1 MKFDL
6 ATFRF
11 LADLELKNGWNNIG
25 VGKLNSYVDYLKT
38 EGFTEDDIPSVFKAV
53 YQTELFLNAIKS
65 DLIGEDEPEQVVSAY
80 AEQGVIDRVNG
91 PCFWQGDDDRIVLRV
106 GTTLYNAELKSEKL
120 TVGKLKGGIEVSEL
134 TGADNKVVTDD
145 EGNPV
150 LRVTAKLR
158 IVGEKASEV
167 FYLPLMLSKDSKV
180 SEGELLAAIEDGDI
194 YQYLAPIPKGGGNFF
209 DLRMLPVG
217 DYLVT
222 DISDKKVNEWEGK
235 PIVSWNLTI
244 AELGTVSSRGKNLEG
259 QLETS
264 GPILQ
269 RVARNRGVTLR
280 VSKHDV
286 EYTPINTGKVQ
297 TVPFPNF
304 LVDLKNRNVKNL
316 PEGKIGN
323 SDVKHYMNVGILKD
337 YQTEPNPPMLEMVN
351 YAKGLTAVVD
361 QAALPAATVVAE
373 PVAEPVA
380 ELKSAAVVEE
390 EAADLDSIPF

>member
-6 ATFRF
+6 TTFRF
-11 LADLELKNGWNNIG
+11 LADIQLNNGWNNIG
-25 VGKLNSYVDYLKT
+25 VDKLNSYIDYLKT
-38 EGFTEDDIPSVFKAV
+38 EGFTEDDMPSVFKAV
-53 YQTELFLNAIKS
+53 YQTELFLNAIAS
-65 DLIGEDEPEQVVSAY
+65 DLIGESQPEQVVSAY
-80 AEQGVIDRVNG
+80 AEHGVIDRVNG
-91 PCFWQGDDDRIVLRV
+91 PCFWQDENNIVLRV
-106 GTTLYNAELKSEKL
+106 GTTLYSTELKSEKL
-120 TVGKLKGGIEVSEL
+120 TVGKLKGSIEVSEL
-134 TGADNKVVTDD
+134 TGADNKVVTD
-145 EGNPV
+145 EQGNPV

-158 IVGEKASEV
+158 VVGDKTSEV

-286 EYTPINTGKVQ
+286 EYTPITTGKVQ

-337 YQTEPNPPMLEMVN
+337 YQTEPNPPMLEMAN
-351 YAKGLTAVVD
+351 YAKGLTVVTD
-361 QAALPAATVVAE
+361 QATLPAATVVAE
-373 PVAEPVA
+373 PTAQ
-380 ELKSAAVVEE
+380 LKSAAVEDP
-390 EAADLDSIPF
+390 DLDSIPF

>member
-11 LADLELKNGWNNIG
+11 LADIQLNNGWTNIG
-25 VGKLNSYVDYLKT
+25 VDKLNSYIDYLKT
-38 EGFTEDDIPSVFKAV
+38 EGFTEDNMPNVFKAV
-53 YQTELFLNAIKS
+53 YQTEIFLNAITS
-65 DLIGEDEPEQVVSAY
+65 DLIGESQPEQVVSAY
-80 AEQGVIDRVNG
+80 AEHGVIDRVNG
-91 PCFWQGDDDRIVLRV
+91 PCFWQDENNIVLRV

-134 TGADNKVVTDD
+134 TDADNKVVTD
-145 EGNPV
+145 EQGNPV

-158 IVGEKASEV
+158 VVGDKISEV

-222 DISDKKVNEWEGK
+222 DISDKKVSEWEGK

-244 AELGTVSSRGKNLEG
+244 AELGTVSSRGKNLKG

-264 GPILQ
+264 SPILQ

-286 EYTPINTGKVQ
+286 EYTPINTGKAQ

-316 PEGKIGN
+316 PKGKIGN

-337 YQTEPNPPMLEMVN
+337 YQTEPNLPMLEMAN
-351 YAKGLTAVVD
+351 YAKGLTVVAD
-361 QAALPAATVVAE
+361 QATLPAATVVAE
-373 PVAEPVA
+373 PTAQ
-380 ELKSAAVVEE
+380 LKSAAVEDP
-390 EAADLDSIPF
+390 DLNSIPF